1 MKAVVIREHGG
12 VEKLLLEDAPRP
24 DCKPAG
30 AVVKV
35 KACALNHLDLWVRN
49 GLTKRAFPFP
59 LIPGC
64 DVAGVVEEV
73 GAGVDCA
80 NKAWKPGEE
89 VVIAPGLSCG
99 SCGPCMAGDDNL
111 CPSYAILGA
120 WANGGC
126 AEYVSV
132 PASNLFLKPRNL
144 SFEEAAAVPLVFL
157 TAWQMLVTRARVRP
171 GEDVLVH
178 AAGSGV
184 SSAAVQIA
192 KLYGARVFVTAGSE
206 EKLQKAKA
214 LGADDGINY
223 RTQDFEEEIK
233 RLTDRRGVD
242 VVVDHVGGEVFS
254 KSLACLVKGG
264 RLVTC
269 GATSDYNLSFNAALV
284 FYKIVSVLGSTMGR
298 RAHYFDILK
307 HVEAGR
313 LKPVVGR
320 VLPLEE
326 VRRAHEL
333 LERRE
338 IFGKVVLRVSS

>member
-12 VEKLLLEDAPRP
+12 VEKLLFEDAPRP
-24 DCKPAG
+24 ECEPGG
-30 AVVKV
+30 AVVRV

-73 GAGVDCA
+73 GAGVD
-80 NKAWKPGEE
+80 AWKPGAE

-99 SCGPCMAGDDNL
+99 SCAHCKAGDDNL

-132 PASNLFLKPRNL
+132 PAANLFLKPGRL

-171 GEDVLVH
+171 DEDVLVH

-192 KLYGARVFVTAGSE
+192 KLHGARVFVTAGSK
-206 EKLQKAKA
+206 EKIQKAKE
-214 LGADDGINY
+214 LGADEGVNY
-223 RTQDFEEEIK
+223 RTHDFTEEIM
-233 RLTDRRGVD
+233 RLTDKRGVD

-264 RLVTC
+264 RIVTC
-269 GATSDYNLSFNAALV
+269 GATSGYDISFNAALV
-284 FYKIVSVLGSTMGR
+284 FYKCVSVLGSTMGR
-298 RAHYFDILK
+298 RAHYFDILE

-313 LKPVVGR
+313 LEPVVGR
-320 VLPLEE
+320 VLALEE

-333 LERRE
+333 LESRE
-338 IFGKVVLRVSS
+338 IFGKIVLRVSSP